1 VELLLLLWLVW
12 LLMVVSEAVEP
23 RAPLPVAPPP
33 ALRPADELPAPEF
46 GYIVELEEL
55 DDEGAEEADESVV
68 EPETLALEFVV
79 EED

>member
-1 VELLLLLWLVW
+1 
-12 LLMVVSEAVEP
+12 LMVVSEAVEP
-23 RAPLPVAPPP
+23 MAPLPVAPPP

-55 DDEGAEEADESVV
+55 DDEGAEEAVPICAELPADDESVV